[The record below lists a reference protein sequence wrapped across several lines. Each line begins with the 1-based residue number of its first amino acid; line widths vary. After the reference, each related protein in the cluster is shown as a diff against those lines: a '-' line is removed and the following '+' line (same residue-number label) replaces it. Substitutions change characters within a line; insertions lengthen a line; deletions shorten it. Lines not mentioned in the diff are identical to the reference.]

1 MSESFEIAL
10 SDHLTEQDRLDALDE
25 ARLLPIYQ
33 AQREVLEG
41 FAQWLNDN
49 HPNSL
54 PYQVKPKV
62 LRGNEDSK
70 PYIDG
75 LRSEIECKGETVE
88 IVPDSAMDE
97 DAYAILLNLYQKSI

>member
-1 MSESFEIAL
+1 MRNPELDA
-10 SDHLTEQDRLDALDE
+10 HTTEQDRLDALEE

-54 PYQVKPKV
+54 PYAVKPKV
-62 LRGNEDSK
+62 LRGYEDYK
-70 PYIDG
+70 PHIDG
-75 LRSEIECKGETVE
+75 RKSSIECVGETTE
-88 IVPDSAMDE
+88 IDPDGSMDE
-97 DAYAILLNLYQKSI
+97 DALAILLNLYQKSI